1 MFQIATPNRATM
13 SVLGMYEYDDTLF
26 SQLNLP
32 DGVDADTVV
41 NNILDTCAELE
52 LLYPDLPYLKRA
64 IGYWS
69 AKELPFWERVREME
83 TAEYNPIENYDR
95 YDSEV
100 ENTGRNRKDSEVENA
115 GRNHSGAD
123 NTVVSG
129 NTKSKAHD
137 SAVTTDD
144 SINKVAGYNSDT
156 LAVNGQNSNSNVAN
170 STTENDTT
178 GTTVQSHND
187 NTNESENRVK
197 TASADEAEN
206 RVKSLHSHGNI
217 GVTTVAQ
224 MMAEMVKVLPEVN
237 TVNVIAESFKRRFCL
252 LVY

>member
-1 MFQIATPNRATM
+1 MYQIATPNRATL
-13 SVLGMYEYDDTLF
+13 SIIGLYNHDDTLF
-26 SQLNLP
+26 DNLVVP
-32 DGVDADTVV
+32 DGVDKTNVV
-41 NNILDTCAELE
+41 DNILMNCAELE
-52 LLYPDLPYLKRA
+52 VLYSDFTFFKNA
-64 IGYWS
+64 IGSWS
-69 AKELPFWERVREME
+69 EKELPFWERVREME

-100 ENTGRNRKDSEVENA
+100 ENTGRNRKGN
-115 GRNHSGAD
+115 D

-129 NTKSKAHD
+129 NTKSKARD
-137 SAVTTDD
+137 SAITTDESTD
-144 SINKVAGYNSDT
+144 KVAGYNSDT
-156 LAVNGQNSNSNVAN
+156 LAVNGQNSASNVAN
-170 STTENDTT
+170 STTENNTT
-178 GTTVQSHND
+178 GTTVQSHTD
-187 NTNESENRVK
+187 
-197 TASADEAEN
+197 SADEAEN

>member
-1 MFQIATPNRATM
+1 MYQIAMPNRATL
-13 SVLGMYEYDDTLF
+13 SVIGLYNHDDTLF
-26 SQLNLP
+26 DNLVVP
-32 DGVDADTVV
+32 DGVDKTNVV
-41 NNILDTCAELE
+41 DNILMACAELE
-52 LLYPDLPYLKRA
+52 VLYPDFTFFKSA
-64 IGYWS
+64 IGSWS
-69 AKELPFWERVREME
+69 EKELPFWERVREME

-100 ENTGRNRKDSEVENA
+100 ENTGRNRK
-115 GRNHSGAD
+115 GKD

-137 SAVTTDD
+137 TAITTDESTD
-144 SINKVAGYNSDT
+144 KVAGYNSDT
-156 LAVNGQNSNSNVAN
+156 LAVNGQNTASNVAN

-178 GTTVQSHND
+178 GTTVQSHSD
-187 NTNESENRVK
+187 
-197 TASADEAEN
+197 SANEAEN

-237 TVNVIAESFKRRFCL
+237 TVNVIAESFKQRFCL

>member
-1 MFQIATPNRATM
+1 MYQIATPNRATL
-13 SVLGMYEYDDTLF
+13 SIIGLYNHDDTLF
-26 SQLNLP
+26 DNLVVP
-32 DGVDADTVV
+32 DGVDKTNVV
-41 NNILDTCAELE
+41 DNILMNCAELE
-52 LLYPDLPYLKRA
+52 VLYPDFAFFKSA
-64 IGYWS
+64 IGSWS
-69 AKELPFWERVREME
+69 EKELPFWERVREME

-100 ENTGRNRKDSEVENA
+100 ENTGRNRKGN
-115 GRNHSGAD
+115 D

-137 SAVTTDD
+137 SAITTDESTD
-144 SINKVAGYNSDT
+144 KVAGYNSDA
-156 LAVNGQNSNSNVAN
+156 LAVNGQNSASNVAN

-178 GTTVQSHND
+178 GTTVQSHTD
-187 NTNESENRVK
+187 
-197 TASADEAEN
+197 SADEAEN

-224 MMAEMVKVLPEVN
+224 MMAEMIKVLPEVN